1 MQRRSQNATY
11 NLQSSNMEN
20 DIIQLQTE
28 NIENRIFVIRNQQV
42 MIDRDLALLYG
53 VETRVLNQ
61 AVKRNI
67 ERFPNRYMFQLTK
80 DEQDQ
85 YDILRLQNATII
97 NSGQPLRSQ
106 YVILNNVGEMSLKS
120 QSVTL
125 NDLKPQNA
133 TSNLRGKHSK
143 YLSYAFTEQGVA
155 MLSSVLRSET
165 AVQVSI
171 RIMDAFV
178 AMRRFLQNNAQ
189 IFVELGSI
197 KQHLI
202 ESDLH
207 HKENDQKI
215 ERLFTLMD
223 RYKIEEKQGIFFQG
237 QIFDAYA
244 KFESFI
250 QQAKK
255 EIILIDQYVDL
266 SVLER
271 LSKKRKG
278 VNVSIYTKAQTP
290 LTAQDIQQFNAQYP
304 TLVVQHTSKMHDRFL
319 IIDHATIYHIG
330 ASLKDLG
337 KKCFAFEILED
348 APTLIP
354 AILANL

>member
-1 MQRRSQNATY
+1 MGK
-11 NLQSSNMEN
+11 
-20 DIIQLQTE
+20 DISHLQTAE
-28 NIENRIFVIRNQQV
+28 IENKILVIRNCQV
-42 MIDRDLALLYG
+42 MIDRDLATLYG
-53 VETRVLNQ
+53 VETKRLNEQ
-61 AVKRNI
+61 VKRNI
-67 ERFPNRYMFQLTK
+67 ERFPKDFCFQLNK
-80 DEQDQ
+80 EEFE
-85 YDILRLQNATII
+85 NW
-97 NSGQPLRSQ
+97 RSQ
-106 YVILNNVGEMSLKS
+106 F
-120 QSVTL
+120 
-125 NDLKPQNA
+125 A
-133 TSNLRGKHSK
+133 TSNVDKMGVRRAP
-143 YLSYAFTEQGVA
+143 YAFTEQGVA
-155 MLSSVLRSET
+155 MLSAVLKSET
-165 AVQVSI
+165 AIQASI
-171 RIMDAFV
+171 QIMKAFV

-223 RYKIEEKQGIFFQG
+223 RYKIEDKQGIFFQG

-271 LSKKRKG
+271 LTKKRKG
-278 VNVSIYTKAQTP
+278 VNVSIYTKTHTP
-290 LTAQDIQQFNAQYP
+290 LNTQDIQKFNTQYP
-304 TLVVQHTSKMHDRFL
+304 TLSVHHTTKMHDRFL
-319 IIDHATIYHIG
+319 IIDRTTIYHIG

-348 APTLIP
+348 ASTLIP
-354 AILANL
+354 AILANV